1 MNKVSQ
7 SPKVASEFA
16 DYYKARSK
24 VKDQEERRQLLLHE
38 QKRSRDES
46 FNKTRGLLVLEEDL
60 EDESMDCTTPRVA
73 RKWPYYG
80 VLMMSEWLLQVPAD
94 LDSKWFVVPCPVG
107 KRTLVVSSRRG
118 TRAYDKRGL
127 PTASFQS
134 VLPAGTMLDCVWC
147 REQRKYFVLDVLMWN
162 RKTLL
167 DCETEFRS
175 YWMETK
181 FQQENSEATEKSAE
195 NPFPFLPLPYRRCT
209 MDAVGDILSGVELPG
224 GSLDGLL
231 FYHSES
237 HYTAGSTPLV
247 GWLKPHMIPEV
258 LGVDVHP
265 RYLEERPSD
274 YESVAVYVQKSAIA
288 KRNKQ
293 RQHQRRRNRSR
304 NKIVNMET
312 ECLSDGSPTTAAH
325 DVKEPDAAEFECDI
339 SNELSVIDISI
350 EDVSS
355 DSPQS

>member
-1 MNKVSQ
+1 MNKESQ
-7 SPKVASEFA
+7 SHKVASEFA

-24 VKDQEERRQLLLHE
+24 VKDQEERRQLLLHQ

-94 LDSKWFVVPCPVG
+94 LDSKWYVVPCPVG
-107 KRTLVVSSRRG
+107 KRTLVVSSR
-118 TRAYDKRGL
+118 
-127 PTASFQS
+127 
-134 VLPAGTMLDCVWC
+134 
-147 REQRKYFVLDVLMWN
+147 
-162 RKTLL
+162 
-167 DCETEFRS
+167 TEFRS

-258 LGVDVHP
+258 LGVDIHP

-293 RQHQRRRNRSR
+293 RQRQRRRNRSR
-304 NKIVNMET
+304 NKNVKMET

-325 DVKEPDAAEFECDI
+325 DVKEPDATEFECDI
-339 SNELSVIDISI
+339 SDELSVIDISI
-350 EDVSS
+350 DDVSP